1 MKNDLLASVAQAI
14 DGVLKQNGKGAL
26 AVAQDINGRM
36 GNVVKAL
43 DGGEVTSAVRNEM
56 RKVHRLV
63 GEFSEAYGPVT
74 KSMTFE
80 QFEGYVLEQIA
91 KLSSDKPAVAIQRIE
106 SLSET
111 IALAKNFEDTESQS
125 INVPV
130 FTEANLTAHGEKS
143 DTTISTDQAAGAAG
157 SPNSGF
163 ATNKG
168 VGKALEALGK
178 ALETLGGATATAKTD
193 EEKAEAEKAAKAK
206 KDEDEKAAADKA
218 ASGDKTDEE
227 KAAAEKAA
235 KEKKDEDEKAAA
247 KKAEA
252 EKNMT
257 DEQKAEAAKA
267 AKTKE
272 DEEKAA
278 AEKAAKEKDED
289 EKKKAA
295 EKAAADGE
303 GGDVSKGDDN
313 VSWPM
318 DMNTKDFRE
327 GVGKAEDKGPA
338 WGRDGDKPPA

>member
-1 MKNDLLASVAQAI
+1 MKDLLASVAQAI

-63 GEFSEAYGPVT
+63 GEFSESYGPVT

-206 KDEDEKAAADKA
+206 KEEEEKAAAEKA

-227 KAAAEKAA
+227 KVAAE
-235 KEKKDEDEKAAA
+235 
-247 KKAEA
+247 
-252 EKNMT
+252 
-257 DEQKAEAAKA
+257 KA

-295 EKAAADGE
+295 EKAAAEGE

-318 DMNTKDFRE
+318 DMNTKGFRE